1 MFTRF
6 PKNNFESIHGMLI
19 QISILNTNRVM
30 ESVVLELKLNLKE
43 F

>member
-1 MFTRF
+1 MF
-6 PKNNFESIHGMLI
+6 PKIMLKAYRYGMLI

-30 ESVVLELKLNLKE
+30 ESVVLELKLNLKA